1 MKRGDIL
8 LRAWSKE
15 GHQSSANKLPTNCL
29 QIQKRFQSK
38 QNKTKQNKKQTKTNK
53 QTNKHLNL
61 LKGHPAPLCLKRL
74 GVVDPFVF
82 DPQVLDL
89 RQRLAPNS
97 KHCPHV
103 PHSLPPIRS
112 RKKREMNAVCSS
124 SFGRNQ
130 FTDLLRQGKFL
141 LVWSVKGNL
150 GSKMEKPFKSHYI
163 QIFKASILSNES
175 WKMNQDMVLWK
186 V

>member
-1 MKRGDIL
+1 L
-8 LRAWSKE
+8 NP
-15 GHQSSANKLPTNCL
+15 SSEVGGYSFESLEQGRTPIVSQQIAYKLPTNSEE
-29 QIQKRFQSK
+29 ISIKTK
-38 QNKTKQNKKQTKTNK
+38 QNKTKQKTNKNKK

-82 DPQVLDL
+82 DLQVLDL

-141 LVWSVKGNL
+141 LV
-150 GSKMEKPFKSHYI
+150 
-163 QIFKASILSNES
+163 
-175 WKMNQDMVLWK
+175 
-186 V
+186 